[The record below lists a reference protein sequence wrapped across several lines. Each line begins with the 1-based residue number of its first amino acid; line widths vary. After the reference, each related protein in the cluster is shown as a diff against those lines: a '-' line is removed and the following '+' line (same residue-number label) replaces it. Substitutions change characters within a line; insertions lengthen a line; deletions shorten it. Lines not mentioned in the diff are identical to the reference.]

1 MAAALEEYDRNDVVK
16 IVNRELDEALS
27 FTTEIKMP
35 KAILLAGQPGAG
47 KTELSSMMISMMEGN
62 VVFINGDEYRRYY
75 PKYKDIYAEYGAEA
89 AKYTSKLSAEV
100 TEELIKRVSDR
111 KRNIMIEGTGRTVD
125 VPLKTAKLLSSKGYE
140 VEMAILAVRPELSLA
155 STLNRF
161 YEMRLRGTIPR
172 ATALASHD
180 IVVNALLDNLDYLYG
195 CHEISKISLWN
206 RNLELLYDSIDN
218 KEPPSK
224 ALESEWKR
232 VWSEDERQL
241 ITELLSELKSK
252 DIKMNSCQSDAIF
265 ELEQRLK
272 TALLNGQTQ

>member
-111 KRNIMIEGTGRTVD
+111 KRSIMIEGTGRTAVSY
-125 VPLKTAKLLSSKGYE
+125 THLS
-140 VEMAILAVRPELSLA
+140 ARAA
-155 STLNRF
+155 S
-161 YEMRLRGTIPR
+161 
-172 ATALASHD
+172 
-180 IVVNALLDNLDYLYG
+180 
-195 CHEISKISLWN
+195 
-206 RNLELLYDSIDN
+206 
-218 KEPPSK
+218 
-224 ALESEWKR
+224 R
-232 VWSEDERQL
+232 VS
-241 ITELLSELKSK
+241 
-252 DIKMNSCQSDAIF
+252 
-265 ELEQRLK
+265 
-272 TALLNGQTQ
+272 